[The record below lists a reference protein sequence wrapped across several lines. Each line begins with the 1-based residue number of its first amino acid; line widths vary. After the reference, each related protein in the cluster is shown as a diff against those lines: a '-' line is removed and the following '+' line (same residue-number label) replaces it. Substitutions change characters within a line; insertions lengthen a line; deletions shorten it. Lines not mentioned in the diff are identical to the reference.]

1 MGSDVGEFLVGVGG
15 GSGQSRGVWLVGRG
29 AIGALRGSGPAVAAV
44 GATVICV
51 QGGG

>member
-1 MGSDVGEFLVGVGG
+1 MGSDVGELLVGVGG

-29 AIGALRGSGPAVAAV
+29 AVGALRGCGPAVAAV
-44 GATVICV
+44 GATVISV